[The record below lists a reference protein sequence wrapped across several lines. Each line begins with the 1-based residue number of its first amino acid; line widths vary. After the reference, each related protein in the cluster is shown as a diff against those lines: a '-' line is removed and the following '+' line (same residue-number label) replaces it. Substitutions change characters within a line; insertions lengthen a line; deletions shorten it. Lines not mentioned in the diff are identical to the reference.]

1 MDPTFRK
8 HFYDEH
14 CAVVGDDAER
24 KELENLRQMKR
35 EEAEKLKQEK
45 REWAEKLRQEN
56 KEARQQSKREG
67 IQGDH
72 GGLTLCLDDSNL
84 ICSYV
89 CPGLGKIHSKFN

>member
-67 IQGDH
+67 IQGDQC
-72 GGLTLCLDDSNL
+72 GFPNSNL

-89 CPGLGKIHSKFN
+89 CPGLGKIHSKCN